1 MVLESTGLAFLSVL
15 CVRQVKTVFAF
26 ATSPNHQEP
35 LRQSANNKEGPRM
48 SVKIMIRRTV
58 PPEKISVLGPL
69 LKQLR
74 NLAVNQSGY
83 ISGETLK
90 KYDEP
95 GSYLVI
101 STWQNIDDW
110 KNWVSN
116 PNRMEIQSQIDLL
129 TGIPT
134 ETEIYTYS

>member
-1 MVLESTGLAFLSVL
+1 
-15 CVRQVKTVFAF
+15 
-26 ATSPNHQEP
+26 
-35 LRQSANNKEGPRM
+35 M

-101 STWQNIDDW
+101 STWQTIDDW